1 MRHPCLVPYNQ
12 LSEEDKEWD
21 RVTSQETLKSAMLL
35 GYGMQIEPGGRREE
49 CAAVADLEKMLW
61 PEGLVTGAAD
71 GAEQHDLFNTY
82 EPRVLPASDI
92 ELDADL
98 IQLAEKLAENVHESW
113 AASKLKAGWKYAQ
126 AKFIRN
132 SAEQKL
138 NPILVPYHRLEEVD
152 KHKNRVTALAT
163 LRTMRFFGYF
173 FDRPD
178 AEEKDGG
185 GLDLSKLMGDEGM
198 KRKKREQQV
207 FATYKQTLLDD
218 YVRSAARLNTDH
230 ETVEEILAQ
239 GGLPEQ
245 VDHFGHTALYFA
257 VKRGHQ
263 EIVQLLL
270 KRDMGRNPR
279 PTLERPALLEIPD
292 KNGLTPLAIAA
303 FIGNAE
309 MVNVLI
315 EGDAERDEGSG
326 MTTSWAAKIDA
337 QDLHMR
343 TPIHHAADQGHSEVV
358 RILGERMLSMGPA
371 GEKLLDLHCTTKGR
385 GGGGGRGSGSKL
397 SNGVSMLK
405 HAARRVSQKGGVK
418 FVAGGAG
425 AGAVTDEGGGEV
437 SGAEGA
443 EGAEDLPIKHVKS
456 GIDLHQN
463 HAKLLGEEQ
472 VAAIAEVERKR
483 SMKEL
488 QAPPGT
494 GGKSHGKDRAKSAM
508 GATQQLS
515 RAHGVMGVFMN
526 TMGKTDHRGKGMS
539 PLAFAVKGDQVEVAR
554 ALVELGADPTLV
566 DGTGRSPYDRVLYRN
581 LQLDRTLASVEAR
594 NASGVSASSGGG
606 IGSSTM
612 DFLCCRR
619 SRRGGANTEGA
630 GKGKGGGHASAEGG
644 RMGDEK
650 KKGDEKKAGNAVSTV
665 TDTEKKRRMVLTDL
679 RKTHAKSE
687 EILAVLHEAPAVQK
701 MRTLH
706 AWKVFLKG
714 LLMSLVTA
722 AVLFCFSPVAWD
734 YMISNELNL
743 NMAVTGS
750 KQFASY
756 AAIASPDDWFK
767 WHNGFL
773 ENGLVQNERSGL
785 ATFMKE
791 NLVAGAIRVQRFNGT
806 AHECKKGLLAGENL
820 VVPPQETGGGA
831 TRPRRTVCRGGRAGR
846 TPW

>member
-385 GGGGGRGSGSKL
+385 GG
-397 SNGVSMLK
+397 
-405 HAARRVSQKGGVK
+405 A
-418 FVAGGAG
+418 VAGGA
-425 AGAVTDEGGGEV
+425 AV
-437 SGAEGA
+437 S
-443 EGAEDLPIKHVKS
+443 
-456 GIDLHQN
+456 
-463 HAKLLGEEQ
+463 
-472 VAAIAEVERKR
+472 
-483 SMKEL
+483 
-488 QAPPGT
+488 
-494 GGKSHGKDRAKSAM
+494 SAM
-508 GATQQLS
+508 
-515 RAHGVMGVFMN
+515 
-526 TMGKTDHRGKGMS
+526 
-539 PLAFAVKGDQVEVAR
+539 
-554 ALVELGADPTLV
+554 
-566 DGTGRSPYDRVLYRN
+566 
-581 LQLDRTLASVEAR
+581 
-594 NASGVSASSGGG
+594 VSA
-606 IGSSTM
+606 
-612 DFLCCRR
+612 C
-619 SRRGGANTEGA
+619 
-630 GKGKGGGHASAEGG
+630 
-644 RMGDEK
+644 
-650 KKGDEKKAGNAVSTV
+650 
-665 TDTEKKRRMVLTDL
+665 
-679 RKTHAKSE
+679 
-687 EILAVLHEAPAVQK
+687 
-701 MRTLH
+701 
-706 AWKVFLKG
+706 
-714 LLMSLVTA
+714 
-722 AVLFCFSPVAWD
+722 
-734 YMISNELNL
+734 
-743 NMAVTGS
+743 
-750 KQFASY
+750 
-756 AAIASPDDWFK
+756 
-767 WHNGFL
+767 
-773 ENGLVQNERSGL
+773 
-785 ATFMKE
+785 
-791 NLVAGAIRVQRFNGT
+791 
-806 AHECKKGLLAGENL
+806 
-820 VVPPQETGGGA
+820 
-831 TRPRRTVCRGGRAGR
+831 
-846 TPW
+846 